1 MALSRY
7 DKENAVM
14 KIDGY
19 FLMLH
24 STIKPSS
31 EFERA
36 KAECL
41 SHLMRQIST
50 VESLSFEEFAKAKKK
65 TKAWIGE

>member
-1 MALSRY
+1 MLLSRY
-7 DKENAVM
+7 EKENAVM

-24 STIKPSS
+24 PTTKPLD

-36 KAECL
+36 KDECL
-41 SHLMRQIST
+41 LHLKRQINT
-50 VESLSFEEFAKAKKK
+50 IESLSFEEFAKAKKK
-65 TKAWIGE
+65 TKAWLAK